1 MLDISQY
8 ILFILTCI
16 QHVGSQEEKKKSARV
31 SAFCLNVLIS
41 AKLSRKY
48 QEIV

>member
-16 QHVGSQEEKKKSARV
+16 QHVGSQEEKKKVLV
-31 SAFCLNVLIS
+31 SEFCLNVLIS